1 MKIQELFEDSP
12 LSTSS
17 APPQKQTVGQG
28 FKSALGYSQDASLGG
43 ILKQKALQ
51 AAGLGKTADQYG
63 KNKGLNKYDF
73 DASDMSMPD
82 MISALG
88 IKQGSDLTLPGGMRV
103 KVSGIGPNGPMYV
116 DPRNKLPVT
125 LGPQALQQLVQ
136 LSQQQQTQH

>member
-28 FKSALGYSQDASLGG
+28 FKSSLGYSQDASLGG

-82 MISALG
+82 MISAL
-88 IKQGSDLTLPGGMRV
+88 
-103 KVSGIGPNGPMYV
+103 
-116 DPRNKLPVT
+116 
-125 LGPQALQQLVQ
+125 
-136 LSQQQQTQH
+136 